1 MVKGSI
7 PNLPLTQ
14 VSDDPYDCV
23 KNADALVV
31 LTEWVNFVELDMG
44 TVAKSMRNPNLIDTR
59 NIFTKSEMEILG
71 FEYVGMGI

>member
-7 PNLPLTQ
+7 PNLPFTQ

-23 KNADALVV
+23 KNVYALVG

-44 TVAKSMRNPNLIDTR
+44 KMSQSPCKTQNPFYTP
-59 NIFTKSEMEILG
+59 
-71 FEYVGMGI
+71 

>member
-14 VSDDPYDCV
+14 VVDDPYDCV
-23 KNADALVV
+23 KDADALVI
-31 LTEWVNFVELDMG
+31 LTEWVDFVELDME
-44 TVAKSMRNPNLIDTR
+44 TVVKSMRNPNLIDTR
-59 NIFTKSEMEILG
+59 NIFTKSEMQILG

>member
-1 MVKGSI
+1 M
-7 PNLPLTQ
+7 
-14 VSDDPYDCV
+14 
-23 KNADALVV
+23 V